1 MQTAK
6 DLKKELLIR
15 HHKNG
20 LWSIV
25 KPREDTEVVSLQVWF
40 RVGSVYEK
48 ENEKG
53 IAHFLEHMLFNG
65 NDKYAYGEAE
75 ALIESLGGHINA
87 ATSKEYTYYYVNI
100 AAPYWKEGLDVLFHL
115 TMRATLEEKMIEKEK
130 PIVLEELY
138 RAKDNPTTQLW
149 WTFEKEVYKVSPFR
163 HPIIGYERTIK
174 NFTREMLLSFYR
186 SFYQPRNATVVV
198 VGKVDPKEVLEFI
211 EDTFASEPSR
221 PVPKRYI
228 PEEPP
233 QLKVR
238 RKVLEDPR
246 LDKTKAYSLIGWRI
260 PPLATLEDYDFLVL
274 NEILTGGRTSLLYKR
289 LRETGIVYGINSYDF
304 ERSRDNLFVISAS
317 LKPENIELYRKELF
331 KIFEELYETI
341 SEEEV
346 EKFKNRLINAEIFEK
361 EEAENEA
368 AFFGYS
374 QTVAGKINY
383 ALYFFENI
391 KKVEAKHIKLI
402 LERYVLNKVYT
413 EVILKAAE

>member
-1 MQTAK
+1 MVQAIVPKK
-6 DLKKELLIR
+6 DLVIR
-15 HHKNG
+15 HYKNG
-20 LWSIV
+20 LWLIIH
-25 KPREDTEVVSLQVWF
+25 PREDTEVVSLQVWF
-40 RVGSVYEK
+40 KVGSVYEK
-48 ENEKG
+48 ENERG

-65 NDKYAYGEAE
+65 NDKYKYGEAE

-87 ATSKEYTYYYVNI
+87 ATSKEYNYYYVNI

-174 NFTREMLLSFYR
+174 NFNREMLLNFYK
-186 SFYQPRNATVVV
+186 SFYQPKNATVVV
-198 VGKVDPKEVLEFI
+198 VGNIDPEEVKKFVE
-211 EDTFASEPSR
+211 ETFAVEPSR
-221 PVPKRYI
+221 PVPKRFI

-238 RKVLEDPR
+238 SKTLKDPR
-246 LDKTKAYSLIGWRI
+246 IGRDKSYSLLGWRI
-260 PPLATLEDYDFLVL
+260 SPLATLEDYDILVL
-274 NEILTGGRTSLLYKR
+274 NEMLTGGRSSILYKR
-289 LRETGIVYGINSYDF
+289 LRESGIVYAINSYDF
-304 ERSRDNLFVISAS
+304 ERSRDNLFVVSAS
-317 LKPENIELYRKELF
+317 HHPDKIETYKKKLF
-331 KIFEELYETI
+331 EIFEEIYETVDEPI
-341 SEEEV
+341 V
-346 EKFKNRLINAEIFEK
+346 EKFKNRLINSEIFEK

-368 AFFGYS
+368 AFYGYS

-391 KKVEAKHIKLI
+391 KKVEPKHIKLV
-402 LERYVLNKVYT
+402 LEKYILNKPWT
-413 EVILKAAE
+413 ETFLLPA

>member
-1 MQTAK
+1 MEKVK

-15 HHKNG
+15 NYKNG
-20 LWSIV
+20 LWTIIH
-25 KPREDTEVVSLQVWF
+25 PREDTEVVSLQVWF
-40 RVGSVYEK
+40 KVGSVYEK
-48 ENEKG
+48 ANEKG

-100 AAPYWKEGLDVLFHL
+100 AAPYWKEALDVLFHL
-115 TMRATLEEKMIEKEK
+115 TMRASLEEKMIEKEK

-163 HPIIGYERTIK
+163 DPIIGYERTIK
-174 NFTREMLLSFYR
+174 AFNRELLLNFYK
-186 SFYQPRNATVVV
+186 SFYQPKNASVVV
-198 VGKVDPKEVLEFI
+198 VGKVDPQEVRKFI
-211 EDTFASEPSR
+211 EETFAVEPSR
-221 PVPKRYI
+221 PVPKRFI

-238 RKVLEDPR
+238 SKTLTDPR
-246 LDKTKAYSLIGWRI
+246 IGKDKAYSLIGWRI
-260 PPLATLEDYDFLVL
+260 PPLATLEDYDILVL

-289 LRETGIVYGINSYDF
+289 LRESGIVYAVNSYDF
-304 ERSRDNLFVISAS
+304 ERSRDNLFAVSAS
-317 LKPENIELYRKELF
+317 HHPDNWEVYKKELF
-331 KIFEELYETI
+331 KVFEELYETVDD
-341 SEEEV
+341 SLV
-346 EKFKNRLINAEIFEK
+346 ERFKNRLINSEIFEK
-361 EEAENEA
+361 EEVENEA
-368 AFFGYS
+368 AFYGYS

-391 KKVEAKHIKLI
+391 KKVEPKHIKLV
-402 LERYVLNKVYT
+402 LERYFLKKPYT
-413 EVILKAAE
+413 ETLLLPA